1 MYFYPFALKF
11 IVKHTIRT
19 PYKHQIQ
26 YKMHI
31 IGKILW
37 KNCVYIRKNLYL
49 CTRF

>member
-11 IVKHTIRT
+11 IVKCTIT
-19 PYKHQIQ
+19 TSIEHDIP

-31 IGKILW
+31 FVKILR